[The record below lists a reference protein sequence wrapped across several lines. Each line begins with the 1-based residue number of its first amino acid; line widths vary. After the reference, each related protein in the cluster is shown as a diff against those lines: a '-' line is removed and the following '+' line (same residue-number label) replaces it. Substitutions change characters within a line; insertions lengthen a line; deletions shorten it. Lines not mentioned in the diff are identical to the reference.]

1 MIRIEHL
8 YKGFGDVPVLK
19 DISIEYRQGLCNMII
34 GASGSGKTVLLKT
47 IIGLMEPD
55 SGTVTF
61 NGQDISE
68 LPYAEKKR
76 FRQHIGVL
84 FQNSA
89 LFDFATVIENV
100 MFPLDF
106 FNVWSRKEKIKRAK
120 YCLERVNVTGNEK
133 KYPGELSGGMQK
145 RVGIARAIALNPKY
159 LICDEPNS
167 GLDPETSILIDQLI
181 HGLTKEFD
189 MTTIINTH
197 DMNSILEIGDN
208 IGFLHQGRMLWQGD
222 RHSIFDTDCRELH
235 KFICANSLARNIMES
250 RRK

>member
-8 YKGFGDVPVLK
+8 YKGFGDVQVLK

-100 MFPLDF
+100 MFPMDF
-106 FNVWSRKEKIKRAK
+106 FTDWSRKEKIKRAK

-133 KYPGELSGGMQK
+133 KYPGIRAEIDNMLASRLSSLFNNLSSIVTDDLRT
-145 RVGIARAIALNPKY
+145 RVWDYLNYLSDCFGTTEITVTHKAISQDLN
-159 LICDEPNS
+159 CRREVV
-167 GLDPETSILIDQLI
+167 TRIL
-181 HGLTKEFD
+181 
-189 MTTIINTH
+189 
-197 DMNSILEIGDN
+197 S
-208 IGFLHQGRMLWQGD
+208 
-222 RHSIFDTDCRELH
+222 
-235 KFICANSLARNIMES
+235 SLADDGLVSVSRGKIRIME
-250 RRK
+250 KTP